1 MSLIELVYCGGVLIV
16 VHIWW
21 AKNATEVV
29 QRRHNIMRICN
40 NNNKKLGLEN
50 LLAKLMMLMVFT
62 LKPTM
67 TVKKYEKCN
76 SFTNEQFNHIDK
88 I

>member
-29 QRRHNIMRICN
+29 QRRHNICN
-40 NNNKKLGLEN
+40 NNNKKKLGLEN

-67 TVKKYEKCN
+67 TVKKY
-76 SFTNEQFNHIDK
+76 
-88 I
+88 